1 MSVINST
8 HTVNRLSSLLGIEQ
22 NSSGSGVNSTS
33 IQGTETTSPSTV
45 GIAQAVELNSED
57 LLHTLVLKDRLEG
70 GAHLLSMVA
79 IDDDL

>member
-45 GIAQAVELNSED
+45 GIAQAVEIEFRRLVAHFGIERPFGGGS
-57 LLHTLVLKDRLEG
+57 TLTFYGCYR
-70 GAHLLSMVA
+70 
-79 IDDDL
+79 